1 MHDNRTNHTFQL
13 GTEDTS
19 YLQHWQRAFLQHSI
33 EVRRNLQSAGLAE
46 SPSDDFT
53 ESVDRWRKCPNCGYE
68 IALVK
73 IGNWPA
79 TWMDVFPPYEG
90 SVYRGV
96 DLTANPHHCE
106 VW

>member
-1 MHDNRTNHTFQL
+1 MHNNRTNCTFQL
-13 GTEDTS
+13 STEDAS

-33 EVRRNLQSAGLAE
+33 EVRRNLLRAGLAQ
-46 SPSDDFT
+46 SSDDFI

-73 IGNWPA
+73 IGDLPA
-79 TWMDVFPPYEG
+79 AWMDVVPPYEG
-90 SVYRGV
+90 SSYRGV
-96 DLTANPHHCE
+96 DLTADPHHCE